1 MTKHINWRPDATL
14 ETLKSR
20 ARLLQRTRAFFA
32 QRSVLEVETPAISH
46 SATTEPHLN
55 SWQVISTLR
64 ADQKFYLHTSPEL
77 PMKRLLAS
85 GSGDIYQLCKVFREG
100 EQGRRHNPEFT
111 LLEWYRTGFDM
122 PAMMAD
128 VEEYFTEL
136 LQDKLVH
143 KAEFVSWR
151 QAFMDYANC
160 DPFNATTEE
169 LKQVFTSYTQQ
180 DVPGMGDEDWLD
192 LIMSQV
198 VEPQFNRDRLVFVTH
213 FPASQASLARLNPD
227 DYRLAERF
235 EVFAGGLELA
245 NGFHELT
252 DVNEQRQRIKHE
264 NQLRKQR
271 GLPVVDVDEHF
282 LAALEH
288 GMPDCSGVAVGFDR
302 LVMLAAGIT
311 DIRQVMSF
319 SFDNV

>member
-198 VEPQFNRDRLVFVTH
+198 VEPQFNRGRLVFVTH

-227 DYRLAERF
+227 DHRLAERF

>member
-1 MTKHINWRPDATL
+1 VTKHINWRPDATL

-198 VEPQFNRDRLVFVTH
+198 VEPQFNRGRLVFVTH

-227 DYRLAERF
+227 DHRLAERF

>member
-227 DYRLAERF
+227 DHRLAERF

>member
-1 MTKHINWRPDATL
+1 VTKHSNWRPDAKL
-14 ETLKSR
+14 ETLKLR
-20 ARLLQRTRAFFA
+20 AQLLQRTRAFFA
-32 QRSVLEVETPAISH
+32 QRRVLEVETPALSH

-77 PMKRLLAS
+77 PMKRLLAA

-100 EQGRRHNPEFT
+100 ELGSRHNPEFT

-122 PAMMAD
+122 TAIMRD
-128 VEEYFTEL
+128 VEEYFMEL
-136 LQDKLVH
+136 LQDKLTH
-143 KAEFVSWR
+143 KAEFISWR

-160 DPFNATTEE
+160 DPFEATTEN
-169 LKQVFTSYTQQ
+169 LKQVFTSYTKQE
-180 DVPGMGDEDWLD
+180 VPDIGDEAWLD

-213 FPASQASLARLNPD
+213 YPASQASLARLNRD
-227 DYRLAERF
+227 DQRLAERF
-235 EVFAGGLELA
+235 EVFAGGMELA

-252 DVNEQRQRIKHE
+252 DANEQRQRIEHE
-264 NQLRKQR
+264 NQLRNQR
-271 GLPVVDVDEHF
+271 GLSVVDVDEYF
-282 LAALEH
+282 LAALDH
-288 GMPDCSGVAVGFDR
+288 GLPDCSGVAVGFDR
-302 LVMLAAGIT
+302 LVMLAAGIP

-319 SFDNV
+319 SFDNA